1 MKNEAAFSTW
11 VKTISSKYVPQSSL
25 LFQRIETTTSSGV
38 PDVLMITK
46 NKTLLLEL
54 KYETTNLRPMQ
65 KAWHKRIEKLVKA
78 NETLEVCVL
87 CAYPRTK
94 RLVHFVVDGEPKE
107 YKLCKEGL
115 YELFDNLAI

>member
-11 VKTISSKYVPQSSL
+11 VRKLAYKYTQSSV

-38 PDVLMITK
+38 PDVLMLTN

-54 KYETTNLRPMQ
+54 KYETKNLRPMQ
-65 KAWHKRIEKLVKA
+65 KAWHKRIQKLVEA
-78 NETLEVCVL
+78 NETVELCVL

-94 RLVHFVVDGEPKE
+94 RLVCFVVDQEPTE
-107 YKLCKEGL
+107 YELSPAGL
-115 YELFDNLAI
+115 YNLFDSLKI

>member
-11 VKTISSKYVPQSSL
+11 VKTIASKYVPQSSL

-38 PDVLMITK
+38 PDVLMITPK
-46 NKTLLLEL
+46 KTLLLEL

-65 KAWHKRIEKLVKA
+65 KAWHKRIEQLVKA
-78 NETLEVCVL
+78 NKTLEVCVL

-94 RLVHFVVDGEPKE
+94 RLVHFVVDKPQKE
-107 YKLCKEGL
+107 YELSKTGL
-115 YELFDNLAI
+115 NQLFDDLLI